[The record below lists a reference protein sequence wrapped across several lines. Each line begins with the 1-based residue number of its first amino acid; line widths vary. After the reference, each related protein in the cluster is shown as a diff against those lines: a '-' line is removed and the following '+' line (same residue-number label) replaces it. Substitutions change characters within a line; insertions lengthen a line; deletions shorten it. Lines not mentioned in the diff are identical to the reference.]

1 MLFFLCPSA
10 ASIWCWIAMVI
21 VIHRILT
28 MLNYEIH
35 LHLNSFNPYLFKPT
49 DTPWL
54 YLLQFSPICLMSC
67 VFMCRGRIWVPMHM
81 STLKWATMSL
91 VAPDDTPANEQLIQP
106 MKFWTDTYLR
116 TSKSRLKKETIYF
129 LIWIAREKIYYTEV
143 LTSITH

>member
-1 MLFFLCPSA
+1 MKSSKDKFQLKLIPTFKCRSTHAVFSLPIC
-10 ASIWCWIAMVI
+10 SIWALDCYVI
-21 VIHRILT
+21 VIHGILT
-28 MLNYEIH
+28 LLNYEIH
-35 LHLNSFNPYLFKPT
+35 LHLNPYLSKPT

-67 VFMCRGRIWVPMHM
+67 VFMCSDRIWVPMHM

-116 TSKSRLKKETIYF
+116 
-129 LIWIAREKIYYTEV
+129 
-143 LTSITH
+143 